1 MTLRPILLISTAL
14 GLVVLVP
21 ILVVVGFG
29 LYGSSIGGQ
38 STAVAATGA
47 ELRLV
52 PASGSPGST
61 ITVSERNWEPR
72 EEIAIYVD
80 IPESAAT
87 GDRRVRLL
95 SVTASRS
102 GTFEVDLVFPA
113 LILTSATTVATVE
126 AESLSR
132 DASAS
137 VARAEFGIVGY
148 ETGIE
153 IHVVDARRGGSL
165 PGARVQISDKFGQL
179 VATVTTDLA
188 GIATF
193 AGLPPGD
200 CRAKHQPARLSAPPD
215 HGHGPPVRLV

>member
-1 MTLRPILLISTAL
+1 M
-14 GLVVLVP
+14 
-21 ILVVVGFG
+21 
-29 LYGSSIGGQ
+29 
-38 STAVAATGA
+38 
-47 ELRLV
+47 
-52 PASGSPGST
+52 
-61 ITVSERNWEPR
+61 
-72 EEIAIYVD
+72 D

-148 ETGIE
+148 ATGIE

-200 CRAKHQPARLSAPPD
+200 CRAKRQPARLSAPPD